1 MRARKWPSRGAPK
14 HTRIIGERSGVRCP
28 SQKPTVTDAAYW
40 AFARIDGGWRMEL
53 AGTSSLEKWA
63 TFAEALAGMKDGD
76 TLAYHG
82 IAGGRHRFATRRPF
96 RLGHMSKK
104 KCRIHRPIQTW

>member
-1 MRARKWPSRGAPK
+1 
-14 HTRIIGERSGVRCP
+14 
-28 SQKPTVTDAAYW
+28 
-40 AFARIDGGWRMEL
+40 MEL
-53 AGTSSLEKWA
+53 AGPKQWA

-76 TLAYHG
+76 TLAHHD

-104 KCRIHRPIQTW
+104 KCRIDRPIQTW